1 MKVDY
6 TLMSG
11 GLDLVS
17 GSVGVQPG
25 RVAEALNFEQ
35 VFGKVGYRR
44 VDGYERFDG
53 RPQPHLARYY
63 VQEFDQ
69 GASEILV
76 GDMLTGATAQA
87 EVIGVEL
94 SSGSWA
100 AGTAAGLAY
109 VVLVAGEWVAG
120 QDILRS
126 GTAIAKASVDTY
138 QGRAQ
143 TSATHAEYLLQA
155 VNKRRSVIQAV
166 PGSGPVR
173 GVAIHD
179 GVVFAVRDV
188 SDGQSAAL
196 WKSTDSGWASV
207 RSGLLPGGRFEFIST
222 NFSGDAKKQV
232 LIGCDGRNIPFV
244 WDGKDYKEIAPIFST
259 QSTSAT
265 SFSIGT
271 GSKAF
276 TVVEAGRNYVAGDSV
291 LIHCSANAANRMSGT
306 VTSYTHPTL
315 TINVTGVVGS
325 GTFTDWRIG
334 LANFEDKPYMVTAH
348 KDHAFLAYPRG
359 QLQTS
364 NIGDPLLYTSS
375 AALFGLG
382 EEITGMA
389 SLKGAVLGVF
399 CNNRISLL
407 EGSSKID
414 WVMGIHAQ
422 NLGTKSYTVVENAGN
437 ALFLGERG
445 MVSMQAADTYGSF
458 EPAIC
463 SRDVKPLLDSKLKMV
478 VGARLVRG
486 KYQYRMYFSDGS
498 ILSACILSPAA
509 AIQPKNVS
517 FMRMERPHKVS
528 CLASGSIS
536 GEDWMVFGTDDGFVM
551 REDVGSSF
559 DRAVIESALSLH
571 FNHFKS
577 PAQKKRFYK
586 MTVELDSADAVQI
599 RFKQLFDLSDG
610 FYNDSVTYSAASP
623 GAGGRWDVNSWDS
636 FYWSLPSANQVE
648 ANVDGVSKNMG
659 LVLWHESAIDAP
671 FTIQGLLTQFKTM
684 GLSR

>member
-17 GSVGVQPG
+17 GSLGVQPG

-44 VDGYERFDG
+44 IDGYERFDG
-53 RPQPHLARYY
+53 RPQPHLALYY
-63 VQEFDQ
+63 VQEFNQ
-69 GASEILV
+69 GTAEIMV
-76 GDMLTGATAQA
+76 GDTLTGATAQA
-87 EVIGVEL
+87 EVLGVEL

-109 VVLVAGEWVAG
+109 VVLSAGDWVAG
-120 QDILRS
+120 QGILRAGS
-126 GTAIAKASVDTY
+126 AIARASAATY

-143 TSATHAEYLLQA
+143 TSTTHASYLSQA
-155 VNKRRSVIQAV
+155 AEKRRAVIQKV
-166 PGSGPVR
+166 PGSGPIR

-179 GVVFAVRDV
+179 DVVFAVRDAA
-188 SDGQSAAL
+188 DGQSAAL
-196 WKSTDSGWASV
+196 WKSTSSGWSSV
-207 RSGLLPGGRFEFIST
+207 RSGLLPGGRFEFVSA
-222 NFSGDAKKQV
+222 NFSGDAKRKI
-232 LIGCDGRNIPFV
+232 LMGCDGRNVPFV
-244 WDGKDYKEIAPIFST
+244 WDGSTYKEIVPIFST

-265 SFSIGT
+265 SLAIGT

-291 LIHCSANAANRMSGT
+291 LIHSSANAANRMSGT

-478 VGARLVRG
+478 VGARLVRV

-559 DRAVIESALSLH
+559 DGAVIESALSLH

-610 FYNDSVTYSAASP
+610 FYSDSVAYSAASP

>member
-1 MKVDY
+1 MKVEY
-6 TLMSG
+6 TSLSG

-53 RPQPHLARYY
+53 RPQPHLALYY

-69 GASEILV
+69 GTAEIMV
-76 GDMLTGATAQA
+76 GDTLTGATAQA
-87 EVIGVEL
+87 EVLGVEL

-109 VVLVAGEWVAG
+109 VVLSAGDWVAG
-120 QDILRS
+120 QDILRAGS
-126 GTAIAKASVDTY
+126 AIAKASAATY

-143 TSATHAEYLLQA
+143 TSTTHASYLAQVA
-155 VNKRRSVIQAV
+155 EKRRSVIQKV
-166 PGSGPVR
+166 PGSGPIR

-179 GVVFAVRDV
+179 EAVFAVRDAA
-188 SDGQSAAL
+188 DGQSAAL
-196 WKSTDSGWASV
+196 WKSTSSGWSSV
-207 RSGLLPGGRFEFIST
+207 RSGLLPGGRFEFAT
-222 NFSGDAKKQV
+222 ANFSGDAERKI
-232 LIGCDGRNIPFV
+232 LMGCDGRNCPFV
-244 WDGKDYKEIAPIFST
+244 IDDATYKEIAPIFGS
-259 QSTSAT
+259 QATSA
-265 SFSIGT
+265 SSVAIGT
-271 GSKAF
+271 GSKSF
-276 TVVEAGRNYVAGDSV
+276 TVVEAGRNYAAGDSV
-291 LIHCSANAANRMSGT
+291 LVHSSANAANRMTGT
-306 VTSYTHPTL
+306 VSSYSHPDL
-315 TINVTGVVGS
+315 TVNVTSAVGS

-334 LANFEDKPYMVTAH
+334 LANFEDKPFMVTVH

-364 NIGDPLLYTSS
+364 NLGDPLLYTSS

-382 EEITGMA
+382 DEITGMA
-389 SLKGAVLGVF
+389 SLKGAVLGIF
-399 CNNRISLL
+399 CENRISLL
-407 EGSSKID
+407 EGSSKSD

-422 NLGTKSYTVVENAGN
+422 NIGAVRYSMVENAGN

-463 SRDVKPLLDSKLKMV
+463 SRDVKPLLDTRIGSV

-486 KYQYRMYFSDGS
+486 KYQYRMYFKDGTL
-498 ILSACILSPAA
+498 LSACILSPSA
-509 AIQPKNVS
+509 AIQPRDVS
-517 FMRMERPHKVS
+517 FMPATRPHIAS
-528 CLASGSIS
+528 TLASGSIG
-536 GEDWMVFGTDDGFVM
+536 GEDWILFGTTDGWLM

-559 DRAVIESALSLH
+559 DGEAIESALQLH
-571 FNHFKS
+571 FNHFKA

-586 MTVELDSADAVQI
+586 LTMEIDSRDAVVI
-599 RFKQLFDLSDG
+599 RFRQLFDLSDG
-610 FYNDSVTYSAASP
+610 FYQDSATLD
-623 GAGGRWDVNSWDS
+623 AGSLGVGGKWDVDAWDS
-636 FYWSLPSANQVE
+636 FYWSMPSANQVE
-648 ANVDGVSKNMG
+648 VNVDGVARSMS
-659 LVLWHESAIDAP
+659 LVLWHQSATDSP
-671 FTIQGLLTQFKTM
+671 FMIQGLITQFKTM